1 MFTLII
7 KNQNKILF
15 NFLFIL
21 LFLVLSV
28 YFYQSFISMLG
39 NKWAFW
45 ELFVNY
51 AGGFMKR
58 GILGEIFINLN
69 RSFGI
74 SPFSFFSPLFVFL
87 YSLQLIIFYKL
98 IYPYKISKFFCVL
111 IVFSPALLLFNFYD
125 INTYFTKDNFTK
137 LAILMHALFIVKK
150 VQDKNSIAN
159 YNRFLNFFIIPLLI
173 FNILNHEQQV
183 FFVSVHML
191 FTLLV
196 NYNYDGIKN
205 YKCLKYYLILL
216 IPFFIILLTPNSFE
230 KVGLINDSIR
240 IFDVKISDLHAGN
253 INLMI
258 GASIK
263 WHFLEM
269 KAYNHNIYDF
279 LNLFICIVL
288 SIFLFFLLFHYFIK
302 ENVYE
307 INWFIK
313 KYYLLFF
320 LPCLVMFLCVLDHGR
335 TINIFLTH
343 LISFYLALKINNKKF
358 KIILNNF
365 NKSFLL
371 KNFSFLFLIFYIFL
385 WYIPVGGGYDA
396 IGSFS
401 EGDTIFKNTLMK
413 ELIGLFII
421 VYDFVDYNIINLPR
435 VVV

>member
-1 MFTLII
+1 
-7 KNQNKILF
+7 
-15 NFLFIL
+15 
-21 LFLVLSV
+21 
-28 YFYQSFISMLG
+28 
-39 NKWAFW
+39 
-45 ELFVNY
+45 
-51 AGGFMKR
+51 MKR
-58 GILGEIFINLN
+58 GILGEIFITLN

-87 YSLQLIIFYKL
+87 YGLQIIIFYKL
-98 IYPYKISKFFCVL
+98 IYPYKISKLLCTL
-111 IVFSPALLLFNFYD
+111 IVLSPALLLFNFYD

-137 LAILMHALFIVKK
+137 LAILIHALFIVKK
-150 VQDKNSIAN
+150 VQDKNSIVN
-159 YNRFLNFFIIPLLI
+159 YKRFLNFLIIPLLL
-173 FNILNHEQQV
+173 FNILNHEQQI
-183 FFVSVHML
+183 FFVSIHLL

-196 NYNYDGIKN
+196 NYNYDGVKN
-205 YKCLKYYLILL
+205 YKCLKSYLILL

-240 IFDVKISDLHAGN
+240 IFGAKISDIHAGN

-258 GASIK
+258 GAVIK

-279 LNLFICIVL
+279 LNLFTCILL

-320 LPCLVMFLCVLDHGR
+320 LPCLVMFLCALDHGR

-371 KNFSFLFLIFYIFL
+371 KNFSFVFLIFYIFL
-385 WYIPVGGGYDA
+385 WYMPVGGGYDA

-401 EGDTIFKNTLMK
+401 EGDTIFRNTLMK
-413 ELIGLFII
+413 ELIGLFVI

-435 VVV
+435 IIV

>member
-1 MFTLII
+1 MLSLII
-7 KNQNKILF
+7 KKQNKLLF
-15 NFLFIL
+15 NFLFLI

-28 YFYQSFISMLG
+28 YFYKSFLSMLG

-51 AGGFMKR
+51 EGGFMKR

-69 RSFGI
+69 KSFGI

-87 YSLQLIIFYKL
+87 YSLQIIIFYKL
-98 IYPYKISKFFCVL
+98 LYPYKISKLLCVL
-111 IVFSPALLLFNFYD
+111 IVFSPALLMFNFYD

-137 LAILMHALFIVKK
+137 LAILIHALFIVKK
-150 VQDKNSIAN
+150 VHDKNSLAN
-159 YNRFLNFFIIPLLI
+159 YNRFLNFLVIPLLL

-183 FFVSVHML
+183 FFVSVHL
-191 FTLLV
+191 LLTLLV

-205 YKCLKYYLILL
+205 YKCLKSYLILL

-240 IFDVKISDLHAGN
+240 IFSVKISDLHAGN

-258 GASIK
+258 GAVIK

-269 KAYNHNIYDF
+269 KNYNHNIYDF
-279 LNLFICIVL
+279 LNLFICIIL
-288 SIFLFFLLFHYFIK
+288 SLFLFFSIFHYFVK
-302 ENVYE
+302 ENIYE
-307 INWFIK
+307 LNWFIK

-320 LPCLVMFLCVLDHGR
+320 LPCLAMFLCVLDHGR

-343 LISFYLALKINNKKF
+343 LVSFYLALNINNKKF

-365 NKSFLL
+365 NKLFLL
-371 KNFSFLFLIFYIFL
+371 KSFSFVFLIFYIFL
-385 WYIPVGGGYDA
+385 WYMPVGGGYDA

-401 EGDTIFKNTLMK
+401 EGDTIFRNTLMK
-413 ELIGLFII
+413 ELIGLFMI
-421 VYDFVDYNIINLPR
+421 VYNFIDYNIINLPR
-435 VVV
+435 IVV

>member
-1 MFTLII
+1 MLSLII
-7 KNQNKILF
+7 KNQNKLLF
-15 NFLFIL
+15 YFLFLII
-21 LFLVLSV
+21 FLVLSV
-28 YFYQSFISMLG
+28 YFYQSFFSMLG

-87 YSLQLIIFYKL
+87 HSLQIIIFYKL
-98 IYPYKISKFFCVL
+98 IYPYKISKLLCAL

-137 LAILMHALFIVKK
+137 VAILIHALFIVKK
-150 VQDKNSIAN
+150 VHDKNSIAN
-159 YNRFLNFFIIPLLI
+159 YNRFLNFLIIPLLL
-173 FNILNHEQQV
+173 FNILNHEQQI
-183 FFVSVHML
+183 FFVSVHL
-191 FTLLV
+191 LLTLLV

-205 YKCLKYYLILL
+205 YKCLKSYLILL

-240 IFDVKISDLHAGN
+240 IFSVKISDLHAGN

-258 GASIK
+258 GAVIK

-269 KAYNHNIYDF
+269 KYYNHNIYDF
-279 LNLFICIVL
+279 LNLFICIIL
-288 SIFLFFLLFHYFIK
+288 SLFLFFSIFHYFVK
-302 ENVYE
+302 ENIYE

-320 LPCLVMFLCVLDHGR
+320 LPCLAMFLCVLDHGR
-335 TINIFLTH
+335 TVNIFLTH
-343 LISFYLALKINNKKF
+343 LVSFYLALNINSKKF

-365 NKSFLL
+365 NKLFLL
-371 KNFSFLFLIFYIFL
+371 KSFSFVFLIFYIFL
-385 WYIPVGGGYDA
+385 WYMPVGGGYDA

-401 EGDTIFKNTLMK
+401 EGDTIFRNTLMK

-421 VYDFVDYNIINLPR
+421 AYDFVDYNIINLPR
-435 VVV
+435 IVV

>member
-1 MFTLII
+1 MLSLII
-7 KNQNKILF
+7 KNQNKLLF
-15 NFLFIL
+15 NFLFLI

-28 YFYQSFISMLG
+28 YFYQSFFSMLG

-58 GILGEIFINLN
+58 GILGEIFINLHT
-69 RSFGI
+69 SFGV

-87 YSLQLIIFYKL
+87 YSLQIIIFYKL
-98 IYPYKISKFFCVL
+98 IYPYKISKFLCIL
-111 IVFSPALLLFNFYD
+111 IVFSPALLMFNFYD

-137 LAILMHALFIVKK
+137 LAILIHALFIVKK
-150 VQDKNSIAN
+150 VYNKNSLVS
-159 YNRFLNFFIIPLLI
+159 YNKFLNFLIIPFLL

-183 FFVSVHML
+183 FFVSVHL
-191 FTLLV
+191 LLTLLA

-205 YKCLKYYLILL
+205 YKCLKSYLILL

-230 KVGLINDSIR
+230 KVELINDSIR
-240 IFDVKISDLHAGN
+240 IFGAKISDIHAGN

-258 GASIK
+258 GAVIK

-288 SIFLFFLLFHYFIK
+288 SIFLFFLIFHYFVK
-302 ENVYE
+302 ENIYE
-307 INWFIK
+307 LNWFIK

-320 LPCLVMFLCVLDHGR
+320 LPCLAMFMCVLDHGR

-343 LISFYLALKINNKKF
+343 LVSFYLALNINNKKF

-365 NKSFLL
+365 NKLFLL
-371 KNFSFLFLIFYIFL
+371 KSFSFVFLIFYIFL
-385 WYIPVGGGYDA
+385 WYMPVGGGYDA

-401 EGDTIFKNTLMK
+401 EGDTIFKSTLMS
-413 ELIGLFII
+413 ELINLFMI
-421 VYDFVDYNIINLPR
+421 VYNFIDYNIINLPR
-435 VVV
+435 IVV

>member
-28 YFYQSFISMLG
+28 YFYQSFVSMLG

-98 IYPYKISKFFCVL
+98 IYPYKISKLFCVL

-159 YNRFLNFFIIPLLI
+159 YNKFLNFFIIPILI

-191 FTLLV
+191 LTLLV
-196 NYNYDGIKN
+196 NYNYGGIKSFTS
-205 YKCLKYYLILL
+205 LKSYLILL
-216 IPFFIILLTPNSFE
+216 IPFLLILLTPNSFE

-240 IFDVKISDLHAGN
+240 VFDAKINDQHAGN

-258 GASIK
+258 GGFIK

-279 LNLFICIVL
+279 LNLFICIIL

-302 ENVYE
+302 KNVYE

-343 LISFYLALKINNKKF
+343 LISFYLTLKINNKKF
-358 KIILNNF
+358 KIILKNF
-365 NKSFLL
+365 NKLFLL
-371 KNFSFLFLIFYIFL
+371 KSFSFLFLVFYIFL
-385 WYIPVGGGYDA
+385 WYMPVGGGYDT

-401 EGDTIFKNTLMK
+401 EGDTIFRNTLMK
-413 ELIGLFII
+413 ELINLFVI

-435 VVV
+435 IVV

>member
-1 MFTLII
+1 
-7 KNQNKILF
+7 
-15 NFLFIL
+15 
-21 LFLVLSV
+21 
-28 YFYQSFISMLG
+28 MLG

-58 GILGEIFINLN
+58 GILGEIFIKLHA
-69 RSFGI
+69 SFGI
-74 SPFSFFSPLFVFL
+74 GSFSFFSPLFVFL
-87 YSLQLIIFYKL
+87 YSLQIIIFYKL
-98 IYPYKISKFFCVL
+98 IYPYKTSKLLCAL

-137 LAILMHALFIVKK
+137 LAILIHALFIVKK
-150 VQDKNSIAN
+150 VHDKNSIVN
-159 YNRFLNFFIIPLLI
+159 YNRFLNFIIIPLLL

-191 FTLLV
+191 LTLLV
-196 NYNYDGIKN
+196 NYNYGGIKSFTS
-205 YKCLKYYLILL
+205 LKSYLILL
-216 IPFFIILLTPNSFE
+216 IPFLLILLTPNSFE

-240 IFDVKISDLHAGN
+240 VFGAKINDQHAGN
-253 INLMI
+253 INLML
-258 GASIK
+258 GGFIK

-269 KAYNHNIYDF
+269 KAYSHNVYDF

-343 LISFYLALKINNKKF
+343 LISFYLTLRINNKQF
-358 KIILNNF
+358 EIILNNF
-365 NKSFLL
+365 NKLFLL
-371 KNFSFLFLIFYIFL
+371 KSFSFLFLIFYIFL
-385 WYIPVGGGYDA
+385 WYIPVGGGYDT

-401 EGDTIFKNTLMK
+401 EGDTIFRNTLMK
-413 ELIGLFII
+413 ELINLFII

-435 VVV
+435 IIV